1 MNNSNYVGPHYRTH
15 KKRLQS
21 DDLEI
26 SSFGLPRKKFI
37 SEESFAK
44 EMAAMSLDPSKFEQH
59 YQHLAYGLSI
69 YTSRCTTPA
78 AAAAAILSILQ

>member
-1 MNNSNYVGPHYRTH
+1 MHIQPFLSSFDSLLMNSNYISPHYHAH

-44 EMAAMSLDPSKFEQH
+44 EMAAMTLDPSKFE
-59 YQHLAYGLSI
+59 
-69 YTSRCTTPA
+69 
-78 AAAAAILSILQ
+78 